1 MTKMGFESKKIA
13 IVTGANGGVGYG
25 ICQHLLESE
34 GENLLLIMACRNPTR
49 ATNAKERLLQEFPFA
64 YIDVELVDV
73 SSVQSVLSFSAA
85 IINK

>member
-1 MTKMGFESKKIA
+1 MGFENKKVA

-34 GENLLLIMACRNPTR
+34 CDNLILVMACRNPTR
-49 ATNAKERLLQEFPFA
+49 ANNARERLLLEFPLA
-64 YIDVELVDV
+64 HIDIELVDV
-73 SSVQSVLSFSAA
+73 GSVQSVLTFSEA